1 MKPSLKNPLWVAL
14 LVLAAHLL
22 LWMSWPD
29 LAAHSLRNWGR
40 GLVDVALVVPS
51 VLVLMGL
58 FDAWVPKE
66 AVARS
71 LGPASGIRGV
81 LLALL
86 LGTGAAGPIY
96 AAFPIGVTL
105 REKGARP
112 ANLVIFLGAWAT
124 IKLPML
130 MMESAFLGLR
140 FALLR
145 LALTLPGILA
155 CGFLMEALLS
165 GKPSA
170 SQAHA
175 NTHPG
180 E

>member
-1 MKPSLKNPLWVAL
+1 MKPFLKHPLWVAL
-14 LVLAAHLL
+14 VILAAHLL
-22 LWMSWPD
+22 LWTAWPA
-29 LAAHSLRNWGR
+29 LAAQSMRNWGR
-40 GLVDVALVVPS
+40 GLVEVALVVPS

-66 AVARS
+66 AVARN
-71 LGPASGIRGV
+71 LGPDSGVRGV

-96 AAFPIGVTL
+96 AAFPIGVAL
-105 REKGARP
+105 QAKGARP

-165 GKPSA
+165 GKPPVP
-170 SQAHA
+170 QAPDA
-175 NTHPG
+175 R
-180 E
+180 